1 MKVTHPV
8 PSSLVLLFTIAVVP
22 CFGADDAQT
31 VISQYIE
38 AIGGRTAIEKVQTQV
53 TKGTFALPE
62 MGIYAPFETYLE
74 PPDKSYMHIDFTD
87 VSPASNGVNGEI
99 AWQIHPMTGAQ
110 ILRGED
116 RLAAL
121 RGAEIDPLVDWK
133 KYYKTAEITGH
144 ETIDGESCTRVT
156 FTPETGANLVVYFND
171 ATHLLVRMIG
181 IQGGMKAQTDI
192 SDYREAGALKQ
203 PYRLKVTT
211 PQFSFEF
218 QVDSI
223 EQNVPIPPA
232 TFALPPEIQR
242 LVEQ

>member
-1 MKVTHPV
+1 MKVTKSL
-8 PSSLVLLFTIAVVP
+8 PSSLFLLFAIAAP
-22 CFGADDAQT
+22 CFAAEDAQT
-31 VISQYIE
+31 VISRYIE
-38 AIGGRTAIEKVQTQV
+38 AIGGRAAIEKVRTQV

-87 VSPASNGVNGEI
+87 VSPASNGVNGDI

-110 ILRGED
+110 ILKGED

-133 KYYKTAEITGH
+133 KYYKTAEVTGH
-144 ETIDGESCTRVT
+144 ETIAGQSCTQVT
-156 FTPETGANLVVYFND
+156 FTPETGANLIVYFND
-171 ATHLLVRMIG
+171 STHLLVRMIG

-192 SDYREAGALKQ
+192 SDYRDTGALKQ

-223 EQNVPIPPA
+223 EQNVPIPPEK
-232 TFALPPEIQR
+232 FALPPEIQR